1 MSVVSTRTYDWQD
14 LADESVTE
22 LYTESGYFVGDDY
35 IAGTAP
41 LGWEE
46 WLEWTGNGTTI
57 DGSTGFANLV
67 YTSDPIDLGS
77 VTNFVVTA
85 TAISNGTHS
94 IVIKVSD
101 DNVSYTDKTVSDT
114 LSGRYVKF
122 QVTVVNGSVTASLDS
137 FEAST
142 FTDTISESFNQLDLS
157 TLSGTTASRVLPI
170 TRNYNRILS
179 VTANS
184 TDSFQIVTTASG
196 GAPAVKGV
204 NLDTWGKIDADTTA
218 DITVNG
224 LPAMATDS
232 NGNIKLNP

>member
-14 LADESVTE
+14 LADEVITG
-22 LYTESGYFVGDDY
+22 LYAETGYFVGDDY
-35 IAGTAP
+35 ANAGSP
-41 LGWEE
+41 IGWQE

-67 YTSDPIDLGS
+67 YTSDEIDLGS
-77 VTNFVVTA
+77 DVNFVVTA
-85 TAISNGTHS
+85 TAITNGTHS
-94 IVIKVSD
+94 IVIKVKPD
-101 DNVSYTDKTVSDT
+101 GGAFADTTVNDT
-114 LSGRYVKF
+114 LTGRYVKF
-122 QVTVVNGSVTASLDS
+122 EVTVVNASVTASLDS

-179 VTANS
+179 ITANS